1 MKRSVRIITGVLGI
15 LMFLPGLNKFF
26 EPAHTKFLDQ
36 IILSDLP
43 FTTFTYWLAI
53 VSELVIGLTLVF
65 LALFEKKMST
75 ALGRKIFYLGHFVV
89 LFMMLV
95 AVYVHLHPNVPAEML
110 PIAKPPYMPLVYM
123 FIVGLNLFLN
133 RKRIDHNSQL

>member
-65 LALFEKKMST
+65 KCC
-75 ALGRKIFYLGHFVV
+75 
-89 LFMMLV
+89 
-95 AVYVHLHPNVPAEML
+95 
-110 PIAKPPYMPLVYM
+110 
-123 FIVGLNLFLN
+123 
-133 RKRIDHNSQL
+133 Q